1 MISSFHKERSTSFN
15 KLDVSASFIVPSY
28 LCAMLPCSSPIL
40 CWSPINQHIDC
51 LKGMRKVL
59 LGWSVFITWATMHTL
74 VAPYQDFIFTTS
86 HNLNSGFIIYIYYY
100 SNVSLAMQCNLSCYH
115 LAIYQFEFV
124 VKSNFTHKKCLVFH
138 CFCQIGQIIQ
148 LQSSKDVV
156 KENNSSLFCL
166 CS

>member
-28 LCAMLPCSSPIL
+28 LCAMLPCCSPIL

-59 LGWSVFITWATMHTL
+59 LGWSVFKTWATMHTL

-86 HNLNSGFIIYIYYY
+86 HNLNSGFIIYIFIII
-100 SNVSLAMQCNLSCYH
+100 VMSLWQCNAICHVIIWQYINLS
-115 LAIYQFEFV
+115 L
-124 VKSNFTHKKCLVFH
+124 
-138 CFCQIGQIIQ
+138 
-148 LQSSKDVV
+148 
-156 KENNSSLFCL
+156 SLKVTL
-166 CS
+166 LIKNV